1 MLESSVPTTQTCPVC
16 GCLTK
21 HSLDKRKYHCEH
33 CGYENPDRDIHSANM
48 MVLLS
53 GYGTYRSLNT
63 DTVSTERMV
72 SLLDNLS
79 SLGVVVTTNSMEA
92 HHLSGV

>member
-1 MLESSVPTTQTCPVC
+1 MSNETQFRQKKVP
-16 GCLTK
+16 L
-21 HSLDKRKYHCEH
+21 EH
-33 CGYENPDRDIHSANM
+33 CGYENQDRDVHSANM

>member
-33 CGYENPDRDIHSANM
+33 CGYENSDRDIHSAKNM
-48 MVLLS
+48 ILLS

-63 DTVSTERMV
+63 DAVSTNKLV
-72 SLLDNLS
+72 SLLTNLES
-79 SLGVVVTTNSMEA
+79 VGVVVTTTNSMKT
-92 HHLSGV
+92 HK

>member
-1 MLESSVPTTQTCPVC
+1 MLESSVPTTQTCPEC

-21 HSLDKRKYHCEH
+21 HSLDKRVYRCEH
-33 CGYENPDRDIHSANM
+33 CGFENTDRDTHSANM

-63 DTVSTERMV
+63 DTVSTNKLV
-72 SLLDNLS
+72 SLLANLENVG
-79 SLGVVVTTNSMEA
+79 GVVTTTNSMEA
-92 HHLSGV
+92 HCL